1 MSSRPALSTAPWRTL
16 LGLTLAGLVLA
27 PWAEANQAT
36 RRTESGRV
44 SRARADSLNE
54 LIALAGAKHAAGSY
68 TRAEELWR
76 RALEVHGRALGENDP
91 AVAALRDGLARTLTR
106 RGAFAEADDLARQAL
121 ASRERRFGD
130 AHPLVAE
137 SLATLADLACER
149 DDLDAAVTLAERALS
164 TAAKTYAADSL
175 PYQWF
180 ATKLARVEAR
190 RGNFARAQE
199 LIEASLR
206 VREAAADRESAAFAD
221 SIAASAMLHLL
232 KRDNVA
238 AAELAARTLRLE
250 ETLLGPDHPRLVEIV
265 GTLGLLAYRQR
276 DLSGAKE
283 QYVRALSILEKSVGL
298 DHPAAVRISNN
309 LGLVYWKEGD
319 RARAREQ
326 YERALA
332 LVERFFGPDSPRL
345 APATANLGI
354 IAKEAGDYAAAES
367 YYTRSV
373 ALLETLYGPNHPDI
387 VAPLESLGILYR
399 DRGDHALAEPYF
411 LRVRAISEAALGPEH
426 PEVARHFDNLYH
438 LYARW
443 GDAPRSLEALERRL
457 AIEEH
462 NLPLQLAVGSE
473 RQKLA
478 TFVPFFGGGIDD
490 AVWFD
495 MRHGGSPRARELAVT
510 TVLRRKGRVLDL
522 MAGSLATLR
531 ERASAEDRARLDALG
546 DVTATLAGL
555 VLNGPRHIP
564 LEEHQRQI
572 AALTAERDALE
583 QDLSR
588 RMAGRIERADTVT
601 LDAIRT
607 ALPPDTVLLEIAVYR
622 PFNPTAPLESDALYG
637 APRYAAYA
645 IAREGAV
652 RAVDLGAAAEIDAL
666 VNAFRRA
673 VRNPKRNDVRAAARA
688 LDARVMQPLR
698 PFLGSATRLLISPD
712 GQLHLIPF
720 EALLDERERY
730 LVERFEIG
738 YLNSGRDLLRMN
750 APRPHRTAALIVAD
764 PLFGDPE
771 SRGTAGEDLRPA
783 TALRGITTGEDLA
796 NVYFAPLA
804 GTAHEAKAIKALFPD
819 AEVLTR
825 ATATEGAVRSAA
837 APRILHIATHGF
849 LLGDPVG
856 GETDGEGTT
865 RAIQADL
872 AIENPLLRSGLA
884 LAGANLSGDA
894 ADDGILTALEA
905 SSLDLW
911 GTKLVTLSAC
921 DTGVGEVKNG
931 DGVYGLRR
939 AFFMAGA
946 ETLVMSLW
954 PVSDS
959 VTRRMMASYYAGL
972 KEGLGR
978 GAALRRA
985 QLAML
990 ARGGQR
996 HPFYWAS
1003 FIQLGNWD
1011 PLGGLQLPPEQLR
1024 RETPAGAQYTAP

>member
-1 MSSRPALSTAPWRTL
+1 MAALAAAQHE
-16 LGLTLAGLVLA
+16 AGA
-27 PWAEANQAT
+27 Y
-36 RRTESGRV
+36 
-44 SRARADSLNE
+44 ARAE
-54 LIALAGAKHAAGSY
+54 K
-68 TRAEELWR
+68 LWR
-76 RALEVHGRALGENDP
+76 RALEVHGRALGENDS
-91 AVAALRDGLARTLTR
+91 AVAAMRDGLAKTLTA
-106 RGAFAEADDLARQAL
+106 RGAFAEADVLARKAL
-121 ASRERRFGD
+121 AIREARFG
-130 AHPLVAE
+130 ASHPLVAE
-137 SLATLADLACER
+137 SLGTLADLAFER
-149 DDLDAAVTLAERALS
+149 DDLDAAAKLADRALS

-180 ATKLARVEAR
+180 ATRLARVEAR
-190 RGNFARAQE
+190 RGNYARAQR

-206 VREAAADRESAAFAD
+206 VREAAAGTESAAFAD
-221 SIAASAMLHLL
+221 SISASAMLHLL
-232 KRDNVA
+232 KRDDVA
-238 AAELAARTLRLE
+238 AAELAARTLRLQE
-250 ETLLGPDHPRLVEIV
+250 ALLGPDHPRLVEIV

-283 QYVRALSILEKSVGL
+283 QYFRALSILEKSVGG
-298 DHPAAVRISNN
+298 DHPAAVRIHNN

-319 RARAREQ
+319 RARAREE

-345 APATANLGI
+345 APATGNLGI
-354 IAKEAGDYAAAES
+354 ITKEAGDYAAAES
-367 YYTRSV
+367 YYKRSV
-373 ALLETLYGPNHPDI
+373 ALLETLYGPNHPNL
-387 VAPLESLGILYR
+387 VPPLESLGILYR

-411 LRVRAISEAALGPEH
+411 LRVRAISEAALGPQH

-443 GDAPRSLEALERRL
+443 GNAPRSLEALERRL

-478 TFVPFFGGGIDD
+478 TFGPFFGGGIDD

-495 MRHGGSPRARELAVT
+495 MRYGGSLPRAREVAVT

-522 MAGSLATLR
+522 MASSRAALR
-531 ERASAEDRARLDALG
+531 ERSNAEDRARLDALG
-546 DVTATLAGL
+546 EVTAKLAGL
-555 VLNGPRHIP
+555 VLNGPRGIP

-572 AALTAERDALE
+572 AALTASRDALE
-583 QDLSR
+583 RDLSR
-588 RMAGRIERADTVT
+588 IAPHFERADAVT
-601 LDAIRT
+601 LDAIRG
-607 ALPPDTVLLEIAVYR
+607 ALPPGAALLEIAVYR
-622 PFNPTAPLESDALYG
+622 PFNPSAPLESDALYG
-637 APRYAAYA
+637 TPRYAAYV

-652 RAVDLGAAAEIDAL
+652 GAVDLGAAEGIDAL
-666 VNAFRRA
+666 VDAFRRA
-673 VRNPKRNDVRAAARA
+673 VRHPKRNGVRAAARA

-698 PFLGSATRLLISPD
+698 PFLGGATRLLISPD

-720 EALLDERERY
+720 EALLDQSDRY
-730 LVERFEIG
+730 LVERFEIS

-750 APRPHRTAALIVAD
+750 ASRPHRTAALIVAD
-764 PLFGDPE
+764 PLFGDPD
-771 SRGTAGEDLRPA
+771 SQGAAGDDVRPA
-783 TALRGITTGEDLA
+783 TALRGITTAENLG

-804 GTAHEAKAIKALFPD
+804 GTAHEARAIKALFPD

-825 ATATEGAVRSAA
+825 ATATESAIRSAA
-837 APRILHIATHGF
+837 APRILHVATHGF
-849 LLGDPVG
+849 LLGEPVPSEAAG
-856 GETDGEGTT
+856 GGAT
-865 RAIQADL
+865 RAIRAEA

-884 LAGANLSGDA
+884 LAGANLNGEGT
-894 ADDGILTALEA
+894 DDGILTALEA
-905 SSLDLW
+905 STLDLW
-911 GTKLVTLSAC
+911 GTELVTLSAC

-959 VTRRMMASYYAGL
+959 VTRHMMTSYYAGL

-978 GAALRRA
+978 SEALRRA

-990 ARGGQR
+990 ARSGRG

-1003 FIQLGNWD
+1003 FIQLGSWA
-1011 PLGGLQLPPEQLR
+1011 PLGGAPPLDSSK
-1024 RETPAGAQYTAP
+1024 